1 MSVANA
7 VLDVILADNFLD
19 DVKINGKFFKN
30 ELINLQ
36 NEFSDI
42 ITEVRGV
49 GFMLGIKINESMEHA
64 IIVKKF
70 IDNKLLTV
78 PASDN
83 VIRIL
88 PPLISNKEDILL
100 ALERIK
106 KSLQEI

>member
-1 MSVANA
+1 
-7 VLDVILADNFLD
+7 LFR
-19 DVKINGKFFKN
+19 IN
-30 ELINLQ
+30 
-36 NEFSDI
+36 
-42 ITEVRGV
+42 IT
-49 GFMLGIKINESMEHA
+49 I
-64 IIVKKF
+64 KKF